1 MDHIEK
7 NRCKRI
13 KNDDYVAH
21 REERL
26 AFSRELQ
33 RRHRGEDPDAPAKND
48 FTQFLS
54 KAKNGA
60 FGTSNLSAFR
70 PKAEG
75 TVRPNPVTFAMK
87 DAEFPQLASK
97 QPASP
102 TGGTGAGA
110 SASVSS
116 TQKQA
121 GNPWAQ
127 KKNLFPGAPAAV
139 RPPPQQL
146 QALEA
151 PAQKAEQEWAPHDPN
166 NPKWDPKVYFVKYT
180 NKYKCPHDRCP

>member
-1 MDHIEK
+1 MEHIEK

-13 KNDDYVAH
+13 TNDVYVAH

-33 RRHRGEDPDAPAKND
+33 RRHRGEDPDVPAKND

-87 DAEFPQLASK
+87 EVEFPQLARK
-97 QPASP
+97 QPAFS
-102 TGGTGAGA
+102 TGGAGA
-110 SASVSS
+110 SFSASS
-116 TQKQA
+116 TQNQA

-127 KKNLFPGAPAAV
+127 KKNLFPDAPAPV
-139 RPPPQQL
+139 RPRPQQL

-151 PAQKAEQEWAPHDPN
+151 PAPKAEQERAPHDPN
-166 NPKWDPKVYFVKYT
+166 NPKWDPKMYFVKYT